1 MKNCRRV
8 LWLWALIA
16 VCCLPAA
23 SPAQAPP
30 QQAAQKH
37 LIVAGSGVNLG
48 IARLLAKAF
57 MERRPEITIEVPG
70 SIGTR
75 GAIPAV
81 ADGVITLGLLSRPLK
96 SSEQSPGFVVRT
108 YARVPVVVAAH
119 PTVPD
124 GEITFQDLV
133 DIYRGT
139 KTRWKDGGEI
149 IVLAREPGDSGM
161 QVLEQKV
168 PGFREAYAESSRAKR
183 WTVYF
188 TDQDANH
195 ALSTT
200 RYAIG
205 ICDLG
210 MIAAEH
216 LAVKVL
222 KLNGIAPSPE
232 ALLAGEYPLSRDL
245 SFLYREG
252 TLPGEAKAF
261 MEFIR
266 SDEGRGI
273 LKSNGYLPVTQE

>member
-1 MKNCRRV
+1 MKNRKRIV
-8 LWLWALIA
+8 WLWSVIA
-16 VCCLPAA
+16 ICCLPAA
-23 SPAQAPP
+23 SLAQAPP
-30 QQAAQKH
+30 QEASRKH
-37 LIVAGSGVNLG
+37 LIAAGSGVNLG
-48 IARLLAKAF
+48 ITRLLAKAF
-57 MERRPEITIEVPG
+57 MDRHPETTIEVPG

-81 ADGVITLGLLSRPLK
+81 ADGAITLGLLSRPLK
-96 SSEQSPGFVVRT
+96 GSEQSPGLVVRT

-124 GEITFQDLV
+124 EQITFQDLV

-149 IVLAREPGDSGM
+149 IVLAREPGDSGI

-168 PGFREAYAESSRAKR
+168 PGFKEAYAESSRAKR
-183 WTVYF
+183 WIAYL

-205 ICDLG
+205 VCDLG
-210 MIAAEH
+210 MIAAEN
-216 LAVKVL
+216 LPVKVL

-232 ALLAGEYPLSRDL
+232 ALLTGEYPLSRDL
-245 SFLYREG
+245 SFLYREE
-252 TLPGEAKAF
+252 TLPEEAKAF
-261 MEFIR
+261 LEFVR

-273 LKSNGYLPVTQE
+273 LKSNGYLPVNQE